1 MIKTILIVAL
11 GGAIGSVLRYMGG
24 LWILKYYS
32 TAFPVSTFVINIIG
46 CFLAGVF
53 YGLSLKHA
61 SFNAEW
67 VLFFIVGFCGGLT
80 TFSAFALENLKLLQ
94 AGHTGLFL
102 LYSLCSY
109 ILAIAGVYAG
119 VLVSK
124 LI

>member
-1 MIKTILIVAL
+1 MMKAILIVGL
-11 GGAIGSVLRYMGG
+11 GGALGSILRYLGG
-24 LWILKYYS
+24 IWMLKYVS
-32 TAFPVSTFVINIIG
+32 SAFPISTFLIYILG
-46 CFLAGVF
+46 CFLAGLF

-61 SFNAEW
+61 PFNAEW

-80 TFSAFALENLKLLQ
+80 TFSAFALENMKLLQ

-102 LYSLCSY
+102 LYSFGSY

-119 VLVSK
+119 MLVSK